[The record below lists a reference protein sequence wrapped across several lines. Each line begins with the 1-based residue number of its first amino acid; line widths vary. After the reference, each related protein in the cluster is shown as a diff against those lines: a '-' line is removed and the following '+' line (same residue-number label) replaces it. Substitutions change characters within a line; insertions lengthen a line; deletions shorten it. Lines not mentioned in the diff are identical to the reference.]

1 MKILKTSW
9 GLVVYDQVN
18 VYLVILMFND
28 FSYRVLW
35 EFQIAYGIEAVLL
48 LYNIINN
55 NNNIMI
61 IITCQS
67 NKNFSGFVEN
77 SHKNNE
83 FW

>member
-28 FSYRVLW
+28 FSYWVLW
-35 EFQIAYGIEAVLL
+35 EFQIAYGIEAGFFFFI
-48 LYNIINN
+48 IINN
-55 NNNIMI
+55 NNII